1 MPAQNIFRFLQLLL
15 AFQIGWQYSSFG
27 QSYDCEEELFS
38 KKDKQTRL
46 FGYVNA
52 IGEYRIP
59 PSFLKAMPFVGRNAV
74 VQQGKRFGVINCEGI
89 LVVPADYEEIA
100 SFSNGK
106 GWVKKGGLWG
116 LADLKGR

>member
-1 MPAQNIFRFLQLLL
+1 MPAQNIFRFLPLIL
-15 AFQIGWQYSSFG
+15 AILIGCTFPSFG

-59 PSFLKAMPFVGRNAV
+59 PAFLKAMPFVGRNAI
-74 VQQGKRFGVINCEGI
+74 VQKGKRFGVINCEGI
-89 LVVPADYEEIA
+89 LVVPAEYEEIA

-106 GWVKKGGLWG
+106 RWIKKAGIFHTLFRG
-116 LADLKGR
+116 